1 MTNFATKNLK
11 LPIEEIVMITVPREN
26 FITAA
31 IIGGALGIVAG
42 MLHLA
47 CKRSCWEASNAG
59 YVAKID
65 ELQDQCGSLENDLEV
80 MNHTVEDKDKDI
92 VRLNHEL
99 TTAHQQNAALENNL
113 DDKDKDIVRLN
124 HELTTAHQQIATFEK
139 KMTELKES
147 YSTCLHVLRTL

>member
-99 TTAHQQNAALENNL
+99 TTAHE
-113 DDKDKDIVRLN
+113 
-124 HELTTAHQQIATFEK
+124 QIATFEK